1 LKTLLI
7 AIGKTDEEY
16 LKFGIDKFVDRV
28 KRYMPFE
35 FQVLPDIK
43 QSKNLSEIQQKEKEG
58 ELLLKNFQAGDFI
71 VLLDENGKQMSSVRF
86 SQWLNNQMVNSP
98 KRLVFVIGGPYGFSK
113 QIYNMSNYKLS
124 LSEMTFSHQMIRLFF
139 VEQLYRANAILKGE
153 PYHHQ

>member
-1 LKTLLI
+1 MKTLLI